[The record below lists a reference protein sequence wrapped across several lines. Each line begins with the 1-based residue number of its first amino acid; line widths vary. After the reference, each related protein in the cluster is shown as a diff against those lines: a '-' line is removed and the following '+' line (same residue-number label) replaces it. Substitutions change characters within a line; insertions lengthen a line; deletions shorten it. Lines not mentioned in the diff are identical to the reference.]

1 MLSRLLL
8 TTAPACLDYLGMRED
23 GAGGQL
29 DVLLLAVLARHP
41 GHGYAVI
48 AALRER
54 TDGAL
59 EMAEGAVYPAL
70 HRLQDAG
77 LLTSEWQLLEGRR
90 RRVYRITSEGTAAL
104 AAGRRSWA
112 GLVSRVEA
120 VLRPLAAVG
129 SLRPARA

>member
-1 MLSRLLL
+1 
-8 TTAPACLDYLGMRED
+8 MRED

-29 DVLLLAVLARHP
+29 DLLLLAVLDRQP

-54 TDGAL
+54 TGGAL

-77 LLTSEWQLLEGRR
+77 LLTSDWQRLEGRR
-90 RRVYRITSEGTAAL
+90 RRVYSVTGDGTEAL

-120 VLRPLAAVG
+120 VLRPLAAVTEVPWG
-129 SLRPARA
+129 LG